1 MNRIFL
7 MPNPTKDVGLHTTA
21 TLIKRLLGDG
31 FSCIVN
37 SYTALELPD
46 ALALQAAGLA
56 VMEPRD
62 AMEQCSFV
70 MVIGGDGSILNVAA
84 WAAEAGRPI
93 LGVNM
98 GTLGFMSEV
107 EVGEAHLISRVKHN
121 DFTLDTRAMLSVSI
135 IDADGTTAFKTTVL
149 NEAVVSKGL
158 SSKVIRLTVRVGDE
172 ETVTYSGDGVIV
184 STPTGSTAYSLA
196 AGGPILAPSS
206 PCIAVTP
213 LFPITLTVRP
223 FVVDLASEIIIEPLY
238 GQQEIYLSP
247 DGFEAQR
254 LQAGQRVHIVRAPKS
269 VSLIRLKNIGFYQ
282 RIRAKLSI

>member
-1 MNRIFL
+1 VNRIFL
-7 MPNPTKDVGLHTTA
+7 MPNPTKDIGLRTTA
-21 TLIKRLLGDG
+21 TLIERLLEDG
-31 FSCIVN
+31 FACII
-37 SYTALELPD
+37 SAQTALTLPD
-46 ALALQAAGLA
+46 TEALTARGLA
-56 VMEPRD
+56 VMEPQA
-62 AMEQCSFV
+62 AMESCQLV

-107 EVGEAHLISRVKHN
+107 EVGEAYLISRVKVD
-121 DFTLDTRAMLSVSI
+121 DFTLDERAMLSVSVM
-135 IDADGTTAFKTTVL
+135 DEDGSTAFKATVL

-158 SSKVIRLTVRVGDE
+158 ASKVIRLTVRVGGE

-223 FVVDLASEIIIEPLY
+223 FVVDLASEIAIEPLF

-247 DGFEAQR
+247 DGFEAR
-254 LQAGQRVHIVRAPKS
+254 KLKAGQRVCIRRAPKS
-269 VSLIRLKNIGFYQ
+269 ISLIRLKDIGFYQ
-282 RIRAKLSI
+282 RIRMKLSI